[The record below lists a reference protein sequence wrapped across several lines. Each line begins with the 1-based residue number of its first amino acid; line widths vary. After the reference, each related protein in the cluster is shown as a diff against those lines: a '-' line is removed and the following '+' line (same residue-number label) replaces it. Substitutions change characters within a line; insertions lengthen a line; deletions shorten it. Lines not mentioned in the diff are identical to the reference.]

1 MIQNAVACDNS
12 GKPKEFQILSSCLSG
27 YIAKKKWRTTVWR
40 LVVTKEK
47 RRSLRAEKRHTY
59 TYFDGK
65 RGEFNAAAKRTKAI
79 GQV

>member
-1 MIQNAVACDNS
+1 MIQNAVACDDS
-12 GKPKEFQILSSCLSG
+12 GKPKEFQILSSV
-27 YIAKKKWRTTVWR
+27 AQKKRRTIVWR
-40 LVVTKEK
+40 LVVSKEK

-59 TYFDGK
+59 TTLTEK

>member
-1 MIQNAVACDNS
+1 MKIVMIQNAVACDNS
-12 GKPKEFQILSSCLSG
+12 GKSKEFQILSSCLSG

-40 LVVTKEK
+40 LVVSKEK

-65 RGEFNAAAKRTKAI
+65 TRRI
-79 GQV
+79 

>member
-1 MIQNAVACDNS
+1 MKIVMIQNAVACDNS
-12 GKPKEFQILSSCLSG
+12 GKPKEFQILSS
-27 YIAKKKWRTTVWR
+27 IAQKKWRTTVWR

-65 RGEFNAAAKRTKAI
+65 TRRI
-79 GQV
+79 

>member
-12 GKPKEFQILSSCLSG
+12 GKPKEFQILSS
-27 YIAKKKWRTTVWR
+27 IAQKKWRTTVWR
-40 LVVTKEK
+40 LVVSKGK

-65 RGEFNAAAKRTKAI
+65 TRRI
-79 GQV
+79 

>member
-12 GKPKEFQILSSCLSG
+12 GKPKEFQILSS
-27 YIAKKKWRTTVWR
+27 IAQKKWRTTVWR
-40 LVVTKEK
+40 LVVSKEK

-65 RGEFNAAAKRTKAI
+65 TRGI
-79 GQV
+79 